1 MILQDKWD
9 DIMIKKE
16 GLMGTSI
23 VAIKNIKKDI
33 IIARYPG
40 EMKAGKIARKYIKKT
55 EKDKTINTSFFLL

>member
-1 MILQDKWD
+1 
-9 DIMIKKE
+9 
-16 GLMGTSI
+16 MGTSI

-55 EKDKTINTSFFLL
+55 ENDKTINTSFFLL